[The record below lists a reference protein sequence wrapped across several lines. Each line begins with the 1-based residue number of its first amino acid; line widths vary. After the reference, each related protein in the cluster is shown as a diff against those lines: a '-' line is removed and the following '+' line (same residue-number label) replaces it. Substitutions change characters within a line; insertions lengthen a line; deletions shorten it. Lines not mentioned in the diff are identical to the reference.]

1 VRGDGAEVRGDGAE
15 VRGDGAEVM
24 YLNYVFDFFH

>member
-1 VRGDGAEVRGDGAE
+1 MRGDGAEVRGDGAE